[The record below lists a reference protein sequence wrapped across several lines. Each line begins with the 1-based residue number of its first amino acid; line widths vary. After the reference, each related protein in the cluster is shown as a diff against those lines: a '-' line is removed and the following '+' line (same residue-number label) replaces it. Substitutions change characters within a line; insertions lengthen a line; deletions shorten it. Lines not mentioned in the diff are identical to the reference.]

1 MLFASSGFHVVLY
14 DVINENVDKALADIS
29 QQLNNLESKG
39 LLRGDIN
46 AKQQFA
52 LIEKVDTLQQCLNGA
67 IHVQVY
73 SFNYFLTTNNKFNKK
88 HKNIFDGK

>member
-1 MLFASSGFHVVLY
+1 MLFASSGFHVALY
-14 DVINENVDKALADIS
+14 DVINENVDKALVDIS

-52 LIEKVDTLQQCLNGA
+52 LIQKVSTLQECLNGA
-67 IHVQVY
+67 IHVQVK
-73 SFNYFLTTNNKFNKK
+73 YF
-88 HKNIFDGK
+88 IY